1 MRFYLGKVV
10 LPRLLRGHRMA
21 DLTIATILLLGLFII
36 LMIIRV
42 PITFSLIFSSIA
54 TALYLKIPL
63 MAVVQQMVQ
72 GVRSFSLLAIPF
84 FIIAGEMMGQGGI
97 SRRLIQF
104 SNLLVGR
111 IRGGLA
117 QVNCL
122 ASMFFGGIS
131 GSAVA
136 DVSSIGTI
144 LIPMMKEK
152 GYDDDFSVGITV
164 TSACQGVIIPPS
176 HNMIIYSLAAGG
188 VSVGRLFL
196 GGFIPGVL
204 LGLGLMIVSYIFAIK
219 RNYPKERKYTLKEAL
234 QISKDAI
241 LGLLTA
247 IIIIGGVISG
257 IFTATESAAIAVV
270 YAFIITFFVYREIP
284 LKVFPRILYNSLKTL
299 AMVMALIA
307 AASAFGWLM
316 AYLRIPAKATEA
328 LLSITHN
335 KVLLLLLINVLLLL
349 LGMIMDMAP
358 LILITTPILYP
369 VVVTSL
375 GISPVH
381 FGIMLILNLA
391 IGLTTPPVGSAL
403 FVGCAIGKIRI
414 EQVAKT
420 MLPMWLVMFTVLML
434 ITFVPEITMWIPDMI
449 MPQK

>member
-1 MRFYLGKVV
+1 MPDQNV
-10 LPRLLRGHRMA
+10 
-21 DLTIATILLLGLFII
+21 ATLILLGTFAL
-36 LMIIRV
+36 LMIIRI
-42 PITFSLIFSSIA
+42 PITFSLICASIG
-54 TALYLKIPL
+54 TALYLNIPL
-63 MAVVQQMVQ
+63 MAIVQNMVQ

-84 FIIAGEMMGQGGI
+84 FIIAGEIMGQGGI
-97 SRRLIQF
+97 SRRLILF
-104 SNLLVGR
+104 SNLLIGR
-111 IRGGLA
+111 VRGGLA

-176 HNMIIYSLAAGG
+176 HNMILFSLAAGG

-196 GGFIPGVL
+196 GGMVPGIL
-204 LGLGLMIVSYIFAIK
+204 LGVGLMIVSYIFAVK
-219 RNYPKERKYTLKEAL
+219 RNYPKERKYTWKEAL
-234 QISKDAI
+234 TISKDAI
-241 LGLLTA
+241 LGLMTA
-247 IIIIGGVISG
+247 VIIIGGVISG
-257 IFTATESAAIAVV
+257 VFTATESAAIAVV
-270 YAFIITFFVYREIP
+270 YAFIITFFVYREVP
-284 LKVFPRILYNSLKTL
+284 LKAMKGILYSSLKTL

-328 LLSITHN
+328 LLTISHN
-335 KVLLLLLINVLLLL
+335 KVVLLLLINLLL
-349 LGMIMDMAP
+349 LGLGTIMDMAP

-369 VVVTSL
+369 VVVGAL
-375 GISPVH
+375 GMSPVH
-381 FGIMLILNLA
+381 FGVMLILNLA

-403 FVGCAIGKIRI
+403 FVGCAIGRIRI
-414 EQVAKT
+414 EKVVKT
-420 MLPMWLVMFTVLML
+420 MLPMWLVMVGVLML
-434 ITFVPEITMWIPDMI
+434 ITFVPEITMWVPNAL